1 VFPSWRAHCNC
12 ARLAEISPQE
22 DTPMQMSDTRQ
33 IAATP
38 EEVYAAL
45 LDPDML
51 IKCVPGATEVTG
63 SPEEGFEATVVQK
76 VGPVKATFKGQVAM
90 SDLVPGQSL
99 KISGEGKGGAAGFAK
114 GGADVRLSAKDG
126 GTELT
131 YDVEAKVG
139 GKLAQLGSRIIDGF
153 AKKMA
158 DQFFNNL
165 QETLEGPADAEAAG
179 VDEVA
184 AEAPKKKGW
193 FGREKS

>member
-114 GGADVRLSAKDG
+114 GGADVKLSAKDG

-165 QETLEGPADAEAAG
+165 QETLEGPTGADAADA
-179 VDEVA
+179 DEVA

>member
-1 VFPSWRAHCNC
+1 
-12 ARLAEISPQE
+12 
-22 DTPMQMSDTRQ
+22 MQMSDTRQ

-76 VGPVKATFKGQVAM
+76 VGPVKATFKGQVVM
-90 SDLVPGQSL
+90 SELVPGQSL

-165 QETLEGPADAEAAG
+165 QETLEGPVDSDAADG
-179 VDEVA
+179 DEVA